1 MTTFDVICFNQELM
15 DRMNKLGIK
24 LNDTQYM
31 ELYKEYSRMLEN
43 NEKTTYIVRA
53 LSERYNVSERNVY
66 KIIKRFK
73 KRCIPDAV

>member
-24 LNDTQYM
+24 LNDTQYI

-43 NEKTTYIVRA
+43 NEKTTYIVVHCPKDIMC
-53 LSERYNVSERNVY
+53 LNVMCTR
-66 KIIKRFK
+66 
-73 KRCIPDAV
+73 

>member
-1 MTTFDVICFNQELM
+1 
-15 DRMNKLGIK
+15 
-24 LNDTQYM
+24 
-31 ELYKEYSRMLEN
+31 MLEN